1 MRTSCH
7 RLLTDLRLSGVPG
20 VGFVPFWCS
29 GHGDCHDD
37 SYYDA
42 PTSAAARG
50 WFSDSGGWEMI
61 WHASCDVSDW
71 SAAWPS
77 GAPCTEYWDADGT
90 VYVHFA
96 DADFCCVAY
105 AAGSSSPLGAMPRTT
120 RYWPDL
126 STAAGEVAYAGDAY
140 SGPAQKFTMD
150 AGGIKFFYYA
160 LSDGTPI
167 AQGEGATYDKD
178 DNWNYPVPFPLYH
191 EYESFNATNFADG
204 FFAVPAACAATTNM
218 CLNP

>member
-105 AAGSSSPLGAMPRTT
+105 AAGSSWCSCQPCPGYCSSSRRCDDRGVKACAMFFHSVSKILRLYVIQLVLVGTERT
-120 RYWPDL
+120 RVSGQGL
-126 STAAGEVAYAGDAY
+126 STGLGV
-140 SGPAQKFTMD
+140 
-150 AGGIKFFYYA
+150 GGQVG
-160 LSDGTPI
+160 LCCG
-167 AQGEGATYDKD
+167 
-178 DNWNYPVPFPLYH
+178 
-191 EYESFNATNFADG
+191 
-204 FFAVPAACAATTNM
+204 
-218 CLNP
+218 